1 VCIGASFSMAEA
13 SIILARFLSGHEVA
27 LDDDRPVTP
36 VSIITTMPD
45 VEPWFKLTEAP

>member
-1 VCIGASFSMAEA
+1 M
-13 SIILARFLSGHEVA
+13 LLQRFEVT

-45 VEPWFKLTEAP
+45 IEPWFRVTPLAAG